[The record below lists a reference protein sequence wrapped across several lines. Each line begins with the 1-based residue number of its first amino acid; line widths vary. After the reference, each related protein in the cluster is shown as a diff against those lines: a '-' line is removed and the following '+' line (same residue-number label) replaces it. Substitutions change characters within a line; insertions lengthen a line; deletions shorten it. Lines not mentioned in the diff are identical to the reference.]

1 MTEHVEAKSPALADE
16 LLGIVQAVE
25 GVSAVYPAQPLWQSI
40 AGAAVAAVTGEQLP
54 LISLAGEDGVVAVK
68 ARIGVGSLLPAPQV
82 AREVAARSQIV
93 QRCAIDHREAEADQ
107 HDHAADQEIVV
118 ISPGAGH
125 SMLPARTNFLAVSIF
140 LFTLG

>member
-82 AREVAARSQIV
+82 AREVAA
-93 QRCAIDHREAEADQ
+93 AIRRHLGNVPA
-107 HDHAADQEIVV
+107 VV
-118 ISPGAGH
+118 EVLVAKIDA
-125 SMLPARTNFLAVSIF
+125 
-140 LFTLG
+140 